1 VLLLQLLQPDLYPED
16 DAAALAAYAR
26 AQVLI
31 FVKTVSRAKAAVK
44 YRDEQAQA
52 LAHGRAAAAA
62 RLSVISRIAALA
74 LKWGGGGVRGVAR
87 RVAPLLLLLLA
98 VIALCKFRRG
108 GFVVARRL
116 LSRYQRQ

>member
-44 YRDEQAQA
+44 YRDERA
-52 LAHGRAAAAA
+52 RAALQ
-62 RLSVISRIAALA
+62 RNIVIGGAVGAAL
-74 LKWGGGGVRGVAR
+74 VCV
-87 RVAPLLLLLLA
+87 
-98 VIALCKFRRG
+98 
-108 GFVVARRL
+108 FVVWKRR
-116 LSRYQRQ
+116 Q